1 MDAEKKILIVDDE
14 ETLTYSLYQTFI
26 KSPDIYEVV
35 TAASGDEAAERLAKD
50 KFDLVLTDI
59 KMPGM
64 DGLELLAEIK
74 AKYPGTK
81 VIVMTAFGSMEKKEE
96 SLAIGADY
104 YIEKDFDIS
113 DIRQLVLEF
122 LK

>member
-59 KMPGM
+59 RMPGM

>member
-1 MDAEKKILIVDDE
+1 MDAEKRLLIVDDE

-26 KSPDIYEVV
+26 KSPEIYEVV
-35 TAASGDEAAERLAKD
+35 TAASGDEAAEKLAQSR
-50 KFDLVLTDI
+50 FDLVLTDI

-64 DGLELLAEIK
+64 DGLELLVQIK
-74 AKYPGTK
+74 AKYPQTR

-96 SLAIGADY
+96 SLAKGADF
-104 YIEKDFDIS
+104 YIEKDFDIT
-113 DIRQLVLEF
+113 DIRHLVLEF

>member
-1 MDAEKKILIVDDE
+1 MDTEKKLLIVDDE

-59 KMPGM
+59 RMPGM

-96 SLAIGADY
+96 SLARGADY

>member
-1 MDAEKKILIVDDE
+1 MDAEKRLLIVDDE

-26 KSPDIYEVV
+26 KSPEIYEVV
-35 TAASGDEAAERLAKD
+35 TAASGDEAAEKLAQSR
-50 KFDLVLTDI
+50 FDLVLTDI

-64 DGLELLAEIK
+64 DGLELLMQIK
-74 AKYPGTK
+74 ARYPQTR

-96 SLAIGADY
+96 SLAKGADF
-104 YIEKDFDIS
+104 YIEKDFDIT

>member
-26 KSPDIYEVV
+26 KSADIYEVV

>member
-35 TAASGDEAAERLAKD
+35 TAASGDEAVERLAKD

>member
-1 MDAEKKILIVDDE
+1 MEAEKRLLIVDDE

-26 KSPDIYEVV
+26 KSSDIYEVV
-35 TAASGDEAAERLAKD
+35 TAASGNEAAERLARD
-50 KFDLVLTDI
+50 RFDLVLTDI

-96 SLAIGADY
+96 SLAMGADY

>member
-1 MDAEKKILIVDDE
+1 MDAEKKLLIVDDE

-64 DGLELLAEIK
+64 DGLELLTEIK

-96 SLAIGADY
+96 SLAKGADY

>member
-96 SLAIGADY
+96 SLARGADY

>member
-1 MDAEKKILIVDDE
+1 MDTEKKLLIVDDE

-26 KSPDIYEVV
+26 KATEIYEVV
-35 TAASGDEAAERLAKD
+35 TAASGDEAAEKLAQQR
-50 KFDLVLTDI
+50 FDLVLTDI

-64 DGLELLAEIK
+64 DGLELLMQIK

-96 SLAIGADY
+96 SLAKGADF
-104 YIEKDFDIS
+104 YIEKDFDIQ